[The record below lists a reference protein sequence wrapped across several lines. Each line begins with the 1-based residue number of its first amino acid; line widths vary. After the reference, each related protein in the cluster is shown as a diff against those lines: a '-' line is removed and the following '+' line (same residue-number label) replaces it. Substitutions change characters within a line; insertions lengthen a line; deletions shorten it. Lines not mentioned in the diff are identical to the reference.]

1 MILWRGRQRRKKKY
15 ERKILQGGVQR
26 GKKNLIF
33 YTGVKE
39 RKNKNTKIRS
49 KEKKEKEIKG
59 QDCFN

>member
-1 MILWRGRQRRKKKY
+1 VERTTEEEKKY

-49 KEKKEKEIKG
+49 KEKKEKERKG